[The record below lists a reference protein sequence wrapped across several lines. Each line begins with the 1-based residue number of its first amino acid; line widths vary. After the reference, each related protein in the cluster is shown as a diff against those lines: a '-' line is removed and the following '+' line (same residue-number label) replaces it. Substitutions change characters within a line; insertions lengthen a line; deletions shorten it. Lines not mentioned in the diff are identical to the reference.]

1 MLTGLSSL
9 VVTEFFF
16 GESQPESD
24 GFIRTDNDLDVKY
37 DYLHFALGP
46 SSESRTPNCKRLVSE
61 T

>member
-1 MLTGLSSL
+1 M
-9 VVTEFFF
+9 TEFFF

-37 DYLHFALGP
+37 DNVHFALGP
-46 SSESRTPNCKRLVSE
+46 SSESRMPNCKKKLFISE